1 MPAQLIRQRQNK
13 NSCKHDHP
21 ELKYDAGRS
30 SATLQVW
37 PHGHPTDFSKASNLM
52 HANGSKYSC
61 HVTMETA
68 YLSDKWNTVNK
79 QLDNYPNDLT
89 CQNVPAAKKTG
100 TKLEG

>member
-1 MPAQLIRQRQNK
+1 M
-13 NSCKHDHP
+13 
-21 ELKYDAGRS
+21 
-30 SATLQVW
+30 
-37 PHGHPTDFSKASNLM
+37 
-52 HANGSKYSC
+52 
-61 HVTMETA
+61 TMETA